1 MFFISL
7 VGNIL
12 WKYSSVS
19 GVASLTWSVVVDCS
33 NAVNFSAYLDSCG
46 LKISYALVSVMVCS

>member
-1 MFFISL
+1 MTGILSSVFFISP
-7 VGNIL
+7 VGNIS

-46 LKISYALVSVMVCS
+46 L